1 MSDRPQDRLLS
12 EAFRLILARELP
24 VGTNLRTQ
32 HEDTP
37 QAGTPRPLPM
47 IGIVA
52 SRTGEDYALTDAD
65 RQPADVMELRFE
77 CRADADAPGS
87 GQALETL
94 AELVKTAIASSTAS
108 AASVATLA
116 SSRDGTEEQQI
127 EVHLVFILVVI
138 VIAGS
143 SRTVL

>member
-94 AELVKTAIASSTAS
+94 AELVKTAIASSTANDFTGWDVVDNFEWTANERGFDEGTRIIS
-108 AASVATLA
+108 LLATC
-116 SSRDGTEEQQI
+116 
-127 EVHLVFILVVI
+127 FVV
-138 VIAGS
+138 
-143 SRTVL
+143 RTV

>member
-52 SRTGEDYALTDAD
+52 SRTGEDYALTDAN
-65 RQPADVMELRFE
+65 RRPADVMELRFE
-77 CRADADAPGS
+77 CRADADTPGS
-87 GQALETL
+87 AQALETL
-94 AELVKTAIASSTAS
+94 AELVKTAIASSTANDFTGWDVVDAFEWTGNERGFDEGTRIIS
-108 AASVATLA
+108 LLATC
-116 SSRDGTEEQQI
+116 
-127 EVHLVFILVVI
+127 FVV
-138 VIAGS
+138 
-143 SRTVL
+143 RTV

>member
-37 QAGTPRPLPM
+37 QAGPLPM

-77 CRADADAPGS
+77 CRADADTPGS
-87 GQALETL
+87 AQALETL
-94 AELVKTAIASSTAS
+94 AELVKTAIASSTANDFTGWDVVDNFEWTGNERGFDEGTRIIS
-108 AASVATLA
+108 LLATC
-116 SSRDGTEEQQI
+116 
-127 EVHLVFILVVI
+127 FVV
-138 VIAGS
+138 
-143 SRTVL
+143 RTV

>member
-77 CRADADAPGS
+77 CRADADTPGS
-87 GQALETL
+87 AQALETL
-94 AELVKTAIASSTAS
+94 AELVKTAIASSTANDFTGWDVVDNFEWTANERGFDEGTRIIS
-108 AASVATLA
+108 LLATC
-116 SSRDGTEEQQI
+116 
-127 EVHLVFILVVI
+127 FVV
-138 VIAGS
+138 
-143 SRTVL
+143 RTV

>member
-52 SRTGEDYALTDAD
+52 SRTGEDYALTDSD

-77 CRADADAPGS
+77 CRADADTPGS
-87 GQALETL
+87 AQALETL
-94 AELVKTAIASSTAS
+94 AELVKTAIASSTANDFTGWDVVDNFEWTGNERGFDEGTRIIS
-108 AASVATLA
+108 LLATC
-116 SSRDGTEEQQI
+116 
-127 EVHLVFILVVI
+127 FVV
-138 VIAGS
+138 
-143 SRTVL
+143 RTV